1 MIANIL
7 GLGESIKHYKPKVN
21 EIAIGVNDVYKHFNV
36 DYFVCVDKPHK
47 FEDERLMA
55 IIDNPAP
62 LYTHLTDWWK
72 LRNNIN
78 LIELSTGRGILKE
91 LESEKFC
98 HSNNSTYIAVILAY
112 KLGAT
117 EINLYG
123 VDFNNHKHIKDNVLE
138 QAVSHFKL
146 LFLALKSKGIKIN
159 ITNESKLYEI

>member
-1 MIANIL
+1 MIVNIL
-7 GLGESIKHYKPKVN
+7 GLGESIKHYKPKAN

-62 LYTHLTDWWK
+62 LYTHLPDWWK

-91 LESEKFC
+91 LDSEKFC

-117 EINLYG
+117 EINLFG
-123 VDFNNHKHIKDNVLE
+123 VDFNSHKHIKDNVLKV
-138 QAVSHFKL
+138 AINDFKL

-159 ITNESKLYEI
+159 ITKESKLYEI